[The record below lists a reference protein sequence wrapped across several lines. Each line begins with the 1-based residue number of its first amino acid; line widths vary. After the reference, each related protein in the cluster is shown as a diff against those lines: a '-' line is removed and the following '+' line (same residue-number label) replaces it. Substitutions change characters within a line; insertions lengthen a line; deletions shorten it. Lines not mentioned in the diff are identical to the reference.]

1 MFTCIIW
8 KEKEEEVISVS
19 QPVEGKFWGYRRP
32 DGRVGVR
39 NHVLILP
46 TIVCATQAA
55 KQITELVQG
64 TVSFI
69 HQHGCAQVGADYDQT
84 FRTYVGLGNNPNV
97 YGVVVLGLGCE
108 THQGRSVAQEIA
120 KSGKPV
126 ELVSIQD
133 HGGTLM
139 TIAQGAKIAAQMVQ
153 DASAQFREL
162 CDISELIVG
171 TECGGSDACSGL
183 SANPAVGVVSDMI
196 VDAGGTAILAET
208 TELIGAEHLLAARAV
223 DERTSKRVYE
233 VIRSM
238 ESRAFMMGIDIRTGN
253 PSPGNIKGGLSSLE
267 EKSLGAV
274 NKAGSRPLQEI
285 IDYSEAPTKKGLVW
299 MDTPGH
305 DIEQLT
311 GMVAGG
317 AQVVL
322 FTSGRGTPTGCPI
335 APVIKIATN
344 TGMFEKMRDNMD
356 INAGTIIQGIESI
369 ESVGRRIFDE
379 VALVSSGKLTKAEI
393 LKQHDFGIWRIGPT
407 F

>member
-1 MFTCIIW
+1 VTKLQINN
-8 KEKEEEVISVS
+8 
-19 QPVEGKFWGYRRP
+19 GTKFWGYRRS

-46 TIVCATQAA
+46 TITCATQAA

-69 HQHGCAQVGADYDQT
+69 HQHGCAQVGVDYEQT
-84 FRTYVGLGNNPNV
+84 FRTYVGMGANPNV

-108 THQGRSVAQEIA
+108 THQARSVAGELA
-120 KSGKPV
+120 KTGKPV
-126 ELVSIQD
+126 EVVSIQD

-139 TIAQGAKIAAQMVQ
+139 AIAQGAKIAAKMVQ
-153 DASAQFREL
+153 DASAQMREL
-162 CDISELIVG
+162 CDFSELIIG

-196 VDAGGTAILAET
+196 VDCGGTSILAET
-208 TELIGAEHLLAARAV
+208 TELIGAEHLLAKRAV
-223 DERTSKRVYE
+223 DDKVAKRVYE
-233 VIRSM
+233 VIGAMENRSIQ
-238 ESRAFMMGIDIRTGN
+238 MMIDIRTGN
-253 PSPGNIKGGLSSLE
+253 PSPGNVKGGLSSLE
-267 EKSLGAV
+267 EKSLGAA
-274 NKAGSRPLQEI
+274 NKSGSRPLQEV
-285 IDYSEAPTKKGLVW
+285 IDYAQVPSKKGLVW

-322 FTSGRGTPTGCPI
+322 FTTGRGTPTGSPI

-344 TGMFEKMRDNMD
+344 TSIFEKMEENIDF
-356 INAGTIIQGIESI
+356 NAGTIIEGKESI
-369 ESVGRRIFDE
+369 DNVGQRMFDE
-379 VALVSSGKLTKAEI
+379 IGLVCSGKLTKAEV

>member
-1 MFTCIIW
+1 MAN
-8 KEKEEEVISVS
+8 
-19 QPVEGKFWGYRRP
+19 QPEPTFWGYRRP

-46 TIVCATQAA
+46 TITCATQAA

-69 HQHGCAQVGADYDQT
+69 HQHGCAQVGVDYEQT
-84 FRTYVGLGNNPNV
+84 FRTYVGMGTNPNV

-108 THQGRSVAQEIA
+108 THQARSVAGEIA

-133 HGGTLM
+133 HGGTLSA
-139 TIAQGAKIAAQMVQ
+139 IAQGAKIAAQMVQ
-153 DASAQFREL
+153 DASELMREPFPF
-162 CDISELIVG
+162 SELIVG

-183 SANPAVGVVSDMI
+183 SANPAVGFVSDRI
-196 VDAGGTAILAET
+196 VDCGGTSILAET
-208 TELIGAEHLLAARAV
+208 TELIGAEHLLANRAV
-223 DERTSKRVYE
+223 DDKVAKRVYE
-233 VIRSM
+233 VIQAM
-238 ESRAFMMGIDIRTGN
+238 ENRAFTMGVDIRTGN
-253 PSPGNIKGGLSSLE
+253 PSPGNIRGGLSSLE
-267 EKSLGAV
+267 EKSLGAA
-274 NKAGSRPLQEI
+274 NKAGTRPLQEL
-285 IDYSEAPTKKGLVW
+285 IDYAERPTRKGLVW

-317 AQVVL
+317 AQIVL
-322 FTSGRGTPTGCPI
+322 FTTGRGTPTGSPI
-335 APVIKIATN
+335 APTIKISTN
-344 TGMFEKMRDNMD
+344 SAIFNKMRENID
-356 INAGTIIQGIESI
+356 INAGTIIEGTETID
-369 ESVGRRIFDE
+369 SVGQRIMDQISK
-379 VALVSSGKLTKAEI
+379 VCSGKLTKAEI

>member
-1 MFTCIIW
+1 M
-8 KEKEEEVISVS
+8 
-19 QPVEGKFWGYRRP
+19 
-32 DGRVGVR
+32 R

-46 TIVCATQAA
+46 TITCATQAA
-55 KQITELVQG
+55 HQITQLVQG

-69 HQHGCAQVGADYDQT
+69 HQHGCAQVGVDYDQT
-84 FRTYVGLGNNPNV
+84 FRTYVGMGLNPNV

-108 THQGRSVAQEIA
+108 THQARSVAGEIA

-126 ELVSIQD
+126 EVVSIQD

-139 TIAQGAKIAAQMVQ
+139 AIAQGARAAAKMVQ
-153 DASAQFREL
+153 DASALMREPF
-162 CDISELIVG
+162 DFSELIVG

-183 SANPAVGVVSDMI
+183 SANPAVGVVSDML

-208 TELIGAEHLLAARAV
+208 TELIGAEHLLAKRAV
-223 DERTSKRVYE
+223 DEKVARRVYE
-233 VIRSM
+233 VIEQM
-238 ESRAFMMGIDIRTGN
+238 ESRAIMMGVDIRTGN

-267 EKSLGAV
+267 EKSLGAA
-274 NKAGSRPLQEI
+274 NKSGSRPLQEL
-285 IDYSEAPTKKGLVW
+285 IDYAQAPAKKGLVW

-322 FTSGRGTPTGCPI
+322 FTSGRGTPTGSPI
-335 APVIKIATN
+335 APVIKISTN
-344 TGMFEKMRDNMD
+344 TSMFENMQDNMD
-356 INAGTIIQGIESI
+356 MNAGTIIDGNESI
-369 ESVGRRIFDE
+369 QSVGQRIFDE
-379 VALVSSGKLTKAEI
+379 IARVSSGKLTKAEI

>member
-1 MFTCIIW
+1 MVPDN
-8 KEKEEEVISVS
+8 K
-19 QPVEGKFWGYRRP
+19 PAFWGYRRH

-46 TIVCATQAA
+46 TITCATQAA
-55 KQITELVQG
+55 HQITQLVQG

-69 HQHGCAQVGADYDQT
+69 HQHGCAQVGVDYDQT
-84 FRTYVGLGNNPNV
+84 FRTYVGMGLNPNV

-108 THQGRSVAQEIA
+108 THQARSVAGEIA

-126 ELVSIQD
+126 EVVSIQD

-139 TIAQGAKIAAQMVQ
+139 AIAQGARAAAKMVQ
-153 DASAQFREL
+153 DASALMREPF
-162 CDISELIVG
+162 DFSELIVG

-183 SANPAVGVVSDMI
+183 SANPAVGVVSDML

-208 TELIGAEHLLAARAV
+208 TELIGAEHLLAKRAV
-223 DERTSKRVYE
+223 DEKVARRVYE
-233 VIRSM
+233 VIEQM
-238 ESRAFMMGIDIRTGN
+238 ESRAIMMGVDIRTGN

-267 EKSLGAV
+267 EKSLGAA
-274 NKAGSRPLQEI
+274 NKSGSRPLQEL
-285 IDYSEAPTKKGLVW
+285 IDYAQAPAKKGLVW

-322 FTSGRGTPTGCPI
+322 FTSGRGTPTGSPI
-335 APVIKIATN
+335 APVIKISTN
-344 TGMFEKMRDNMD
+344 TSMFENMQDNMD
-356 INAGTIIQGIESI
+356 MNAGTIIDGNESI
-369 ESVGRRIFDE
+369 QSVGQRIFDE
-379 VALVSSGKLTKAEI
+379 IARVSSGKLTKAEI

>member
-1 MFTCIIW
+1 MSAIP
-8 KEKEEEVISVS
+8 S
-19 QPVEGKFWGYRRP
+19 GKFWGFRRH
-32 DGRVGVR
+32 DGQVGVR

-46 TIVCATQAA
+46 TITCATQAA
-55 KQITELVQG
+55 VKITELVQG

-69 HQHGCAQVGADYDQT
+69 HQHGCGQVGVDYDQT
-84 FRTYVGLGNNPNV
+84 FRTYVGMGNNPNV

-108 THQGRSVAQEIA
+108 THQGRSIAQEIA

-139 TIAQGAKIAAQMVQ
+139 AIAQGAKIAAKMVQ
-153 DASAQFREL
+153 DASAQIREL
-162 CDISELIVG
+162 CDLSELIIG

-196 VDAGGTAILAET
+196 VDFGGTAILAET
-208 TELIGAEHLLAARAV
+208 TELIGAEHLLAARAI
-223 DERTSKRVYE
+223 DEKVAKRVYE
-233 VIRSM
+233 VIEAM
-238 ESRAFMMGIDIRTGN
+238 EQRAFLMGVDIRTGN

-267 EKSLGAV
+267 EKSLGAA
-274 NKAGSRPLQEI
+274 NKAGTRPLQEL
-285 IDYSEAPTKKGLVW
+285 IDYAQKPTKKGLVW

-322 FTSGRGTPTGCPI
+322 FTSGRGTPTGSPI

-344 TGMFEKMRDNMD
+344 SAMFERMSDNMD
-356 INAGTIIQGIESI
+356 IDAGTIIEGKESI
-369 ESVGRRIFDE
+369 DSVGQRLFDE
-379 VALVSSGKLTKAEI
+379 IARVSSGKMTKAEI
-393 LKQHDFGIWRIGPT
+393 LKQHDFGIWRVGPS

>member
-1 MFTCIIW
+1 MIKLQINNGT
-8 KEKEEEVISVS
+8 
-19 QPVEGKFWGYRRP
+19 KFWGYRRF

-46 TIVCATQAA
+46 TITCATQAA
-55 KQITELVQG
+55 KQITELVHG

-69 HQHGCAQVGADYDQT
+69 HQHGCAQVGVDYEQT
-84 FRTYVGLGNNPNV
+84 FRTYVGMGTNPNV

-108 THQGRSVAQEIA
+108 THQARSVAGEIA
-120 KSGKPV
+120 KTGKPV
-126 ELVSIQD
+126 EVVSIQD

-139 TIAQGAKIAAQMVQ
+139 AIAQGAKIAAKMVQ
-153 DASAQFREL
+153 DASSQMREL
-162 CDISELIVG
+162 CDFNELIIG

-196 VDAGGTAILAET
+196 VDCGGTSILAET
-208 TELIGAEHLLAARAV
+208 TELIGAEHLLAKRAV
-223 DERTSKRVYE
+223 DDKVAKRVYE
-233 VIRSM
+233 VIGAMENRSIEM
-238 ESRAFMMGIDIRTGN
+238 KIDIRTGN
-253 PSPGNIKGGLSSLE
+253 PSPGNVKGGLSSLE
-267 EKSLGAV
+267 EKSLGAA
-274 NKAGSRPLQEI
+274 NKSGSRPLQEV
-285 IDYSEAPTKKGLVW
+285 IDYAQVPSKKGLVW

-322 FTSGRGTPTGCPI
+322 FTTGRGTPTGSPI

-344 TGMFEKMRDNMD
+344 TSIFEKMEENIDF
-356 INAGTIIQGIESI
+356 NAGTIIEGKESI
-369 ESVGRRIFDE
+369 DNVGQRMFDE
-379 VALVSSGKLTKAEI
+379 IGMVCSGKLTKAEI

>member
-1 MFTCIIW
+1 MW
-8 KEKEEEVISVS
+8 KGSGEGVIRLST
-19 QPVEGKFWGYRRP
+19 QNNPEFWGYRRP

-46 TIVCATQAA
+46 TITCATQAA
-55 KQITELVQG
+55 KQVTELVHG

-69 HQHGCAQVGADYDQT
+69 HQHGCAQVGVDYEQT
-84 FRTYVGLGNNPNV
+84 FRTYVGMGTNPNV
-97 YGVVVLGLGCE
+97 YGVVVMGLGCE
-108 THQGRSVAQEIA
+108 THQARSVAGEIA

-126 ELVSIQD
+126 EVVSIQD
-133 HGGTLM
+133 HGGTLGA
-139 TIAQGAKIAAQMVQ
+139 IAQAARIAAQMVQ
-153 DASAQFREL
+153 DASALSREPF
-162 CDISELIVG
+162 DFSELIVG

-196 VDAGGTAILAET
+196 VDHGGTAILAET
-208 TELIGAEHLLAARAV
+208 TELIGAEHLLANRAV
-223 DERTSKRVYE
+223 DDRVAKRVYE
-233 VIRSM
+233 VIQAM
-238 ESRAFMMGIDIRTGN
+238 ENRAIAMGVDIRTGN
-253 PSPGNIKGGLSSLE
+253 PSPGNIRGGLTTLE
-267 EKSLGAV
+267 EKSLGAAA
-274 NKAGSRPLQEI
+274 KAGTRPLQELVE
-285 IDYSEAPTKKGLVW
+285 YAQRPTKKGLVW

-322 FTSGRGTPTGCPI
+322 FTSGRGTPTGSPI

-344 TGMFEKMRDNMD
+344 TLMFERMKDNMD
-356 INAGTIIQGIESI
+356 INAGTIIDGKESI
-369 ESVGRRIFDE
+369 ESVGQRIFNE
-379 VALVSSGKLTKAEI
+379 IALVCSGKLTKAEI